1 MTIARRARWPAGEPE
16 SRHPMVSRGTGDE
29 PRRQAWPMVE
39 ISLVVPMYDEEAV
52 LDAFFARVLP
62 ILEGL
67 TPDYEVICVSDG
79 SGDGTEALILDR
91 HGSNPRIKLIALSRN
106 FGKESAL
113 SAGLDFASGD
123 VVVPIDADL
132 QDPPELIPRMV
143 EKWREGYDVVL
154 ARRFDRESDTLLK
167 RTSAAWFYRLIN
179 RMSEIRIPADTG
191 DFRLLDRR
199 VVACIAR
206 MPERMRFM
214 KGLLAWPGF
223 RQVEIQYQRP
233 PRAAGTTKWNY
244 WRLWNLAIGGIV
256 SFSTVPLRI
265 WSYLGIGT
273 ALLAILYMSYVVVRT
288 LVFGIDV
295 PGYAS
300 LLAVL
305 LFFSGLNLTGLGI
318 LGEYLARVFVE
329 VKQRPL
335 YLVDR
340 FAGFEHLEAAAEDD
354 VRLAG
359 AHFET
364 RSKTA

>member
-1 MTIARRARWPAGEPE
+1 MTIARRAQLSTGEPWPHA
-16 SRHPMVSRGTGDE
+16 RTVKGRTTGE
-29 PRRQAWPMVE
+29 LRREAWPMVE

-52 LDAFFARVLP
+52 IDAFFARVLP
-62 ILEGL
+62 ILECL
-67 TPDYEVICVSDG
+67 TPAYEVICVSDG
-79 SGDGTEALILDR
+79 SGDGTERLILER
-91 HGSNPRIKLIALSRN
+91 HALDPRIKLIALSRH
-106 FGKESAL
+106 FGKETAL

-154 ARRFDRESDTLLK
+154 ARRFDRQSDTLLK
-167 RTSAAWFYRLIN
+167 RTTAAWFYRLIN

-223 RQVEIQYQRP
+223 RQVEIQYRRP
-233 PRAAGTTKWNY
+233 SRAAGKTKWNY

-273 ALLAILYMSYVVVRT
+273 ALLAILYMSYIVVRT

-305 LFFSGLNLTGLGI
+305 LFFNGLNLTGLGI

-329 VKQRPL
+329 VKQRPP

-340 FAGFEHLEAAAEDD
+340 FAGFEHLEATAEEDA
-354 VRLAG
+354 RLAG
-359 AHFET
+359 AHFDV
-364 RSKTA
+364 RSRTG